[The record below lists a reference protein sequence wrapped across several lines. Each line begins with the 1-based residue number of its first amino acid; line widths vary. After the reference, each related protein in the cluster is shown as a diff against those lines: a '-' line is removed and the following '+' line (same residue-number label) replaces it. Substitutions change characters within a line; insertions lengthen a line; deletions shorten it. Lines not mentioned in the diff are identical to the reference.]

1 MSHQEEISAR
11 TDELTNAVQSVVET
25 FQPYRADHRPDL
37 ADYDRWLIWNDR
49 TSERLELSLWAAR
62 TTRLVPSA
70 RRKALVRS
78 RAIDL
83 LRNAALAVVPSQVG
97 NLHEQISRSMQRKA
111 IPVCTCLRV

>member
-49 TSERLELSLWAAR
+49 TSERLGTVALDGPHEKSLSL
-62 TTRLVPSA
+62 SEM
-70 RRKALVRS
+70 KALLRS
-78 RAIDL
+78 RAMDL
-83 LRNAALAVVPSQVG
+83 LRNAA
-97 NLHEQISRSMQRKA
+97 
-111 IPVCTCLRV
+111 